1 MNPMT
6 TFMKKQGVKVA
17 LPLLLFATA
26 CGEGT
31 GPVAQGD
38 SNSLELDNVE
48 LATTD
53 NGPVLKLDSAGN
65 VPDAIEQEINLD
77 DMGKEKMN
85 GSFDG
90 ANPGTTVTDIAS
102 NGSDTK
108 TAVPEPTTLAGLAIA
123 ALGLGAIKRKQ
134 AA

>member
-1 MNPMT
+1 M
-6 TFMKKQGVKVA
+6 A

-31 GPVAQGD
+31 GPVAESDQEL
-38 SNSLELDNVE
+38 SNVPQMPSASGASAPASPIVANAE
-48 LATTD
+48 LALAD
-53 NGPVLKLDSAGN
+53 GGDVDLDTEEAN
-65 VPDAIEQEINLD
+65 V
-77 DMGKEKMN
+77 GV
-85 GSFDG
+85 SDG
-90 ANPGTTVTDIAS
+90 ANAGTGTTTVAGIAA
-102 NGSDTK
+102 NGSDTS